1 MLKRI
6 FLNDTLI
13 AALVV
18 LNTFVIFMGG
28 LFHEDSIVTIID
40 DAFTVIFIIEAIV
53 KIQSLT
59 WTEYWK
65 DGWNRFDFFVLLL
78 ALPSI
83 VNLFVPEMIATNAI
97 LAVRSFRI
105 FKTLRLMKAIPHIGE
120 LLNGIKNAIQS
131 SLLVCIALVVSLFV
145 ISILT
150 TTLFG
155 RICPEHFGNTGISL
169 YSIFR
174 LFTIEGWYDLP
185 DKIAANSS
193 TTIGVLARIYFSV
206 LLFAGGILG
215 MSLINSIF
223 VDAIMADNN
232 DDVKEE
238 LEEMRHQLS
247 SIEEMLRQEQEKN
260 SNITKNTINNDTD
273 RYRTDMQGCE

>member
-1 MLKRI
+1 MLKNI
-6 FLNDTLI
+6 FLNDTVI
-13 AALVV
+13 ATLVV

-65 DGWNRFDFFVLLL
+65 DGWNRFDIVVLLL
-78 ALPSI
+78 ALPSFA
-83 VNLFVPEMIATNAI
+83 NLFFPEMIATNAI
-97 LAVRSFRI
+97 LTFRSFRI
-105 FKTLRLMKAIPHIGE
+105 FKTLRLMKAIPNIGE
-120 LLNGIKNAIQS
+120 LLNGIKNAIHS
-131 SLLVCIALVVSLFV
+131 SLLVCIAFVISLLV

-193 TTIGVLARIYFSV
+193 ATVGVLARIYFSV

-238 LEEMRHQLS
+238 LEKMRQQLN
-247 SIEEMLRQEQEKN
+247 SIEEMLRQEKEQ
-260 SNITKNTINNDTD
+260 
-273 RYRTDMQGCE
+273 

>member
-1 MLKRI
+1 MFKHV
-6 FLNDTLI
+6 FLNETVI
-13 AALVV
+13 VALVV

-28 LFHEDSIVTIID
+28 LFHGDNIVTIID
-40 DAFTVIFIIEAIV
+40 DAFTVLFVIEAFV

-65 DGWNRFDFFVLLL
+65 DGWNKFDFVVLLL
-78 ALPSI
+78 ALPSFAT
-83 VNLFVPEMIATNAI
+83 LFCPEMIATNTI
-97 LAVRSFRI
+97 LAFRSFRI
-105 FKTLRLMKAIPHIGE
+105 FKALRLMKAIPNIGE
-120 LLNGIKNAIQS
+120 LLNGIKNAIHS
-131 SLLVCIALVVSLFV
+131 SLLVCIAFVISLLV

-155 RICPEHFGNTGISL
+155 HICPEHFGNTGISL
-169 YSIFR
+169 YSVFR

-185 DKIAANSS
+185 DQIAANSS
-193 TTIGVLARIYFSV
+193 TTIGVLARLYFSV

-238 LEEMRHQLS
+238 LEKMRQQLS
-247 SIEEMLRQEQEKN
+247 SIEDMLRHEKEEGTN
-260 SNITKNTINNDTD
+260 SNNS
-273 RYRTDMQGCE
+273 